1 MYEIEVCYKIIFE
14 AMLEKPVLK
23 SIAEKINEYTGAKVI
38 LVSGTGKI
46 LAYSHTCEQDG
57 SESIRWKHVTFSD
70 YKKFCQ
76 EADTKEHQLVL
87 QPVETMGRLAGYVV
101 ILYSEEESR
110 RFFEE
115 LGSVIGQAVRHQFE
129 DVVKE
134 TMVLQ
139 PMREAILAWSLFH
152 GKADGIQQTEKI

>member
-1 MYEIEVCYKIIFE
+1 M
-14 AMLEKPVLK
+14 
-23 SIAEKINEYTGAKVI
+23 
-38 LVSGTGKI
+38 
-46 LAYSHTCEQDG
+46 
-57 SESIRWKHVTFSD
+57 TFSD

-139 PMREAILAWSLFH
+139 PMREAILAWSLFM
-152 GKADGIQQTEKI
+152 GKQMGSSRQKKYGQDKHRSINVKKGYSGKECIVDKRNMG